1 MMKRKRIYVCCG
13 SGIATSTVIAKKVKD
28 ALDKEGIPYIVDQ
41 FTVQQI
47 SSKVAMLKPDL
58 IVSSAQIT
66 TDVQGVPVVMARAFL
81 TGINK
86 QDTIDEILYV
96 LKGAQLS

>member
-1 MMKRKRIYVCCG
+1 MKRKRIYVCCG

>member
-41 FTVQQI
+41 LRFNRLVQ
-47 SSKVAMLKPDL
+47 
-58 IVSSAQIT
+58 
-66 TDVQGVPVVMARAFL
+66 R
-81 TGINK
+81 
-86 QDTIDEILYV
+86 
-96 LKGAQLS
+96 